1 MQVSEENT
9 RRVKELIAIFYG
21 LRVRDFKI
29 VDELLDRLGLAD
41 IADLRICLENQK
53 KNERDAALRQIEKRL
68 DKLLS
73 GNIEDFEDAKQDL
86 KELFHPVSSPDEE
99 A

>member
-1 MQVSEENT
+1 MLFSEENT
-9 RRVKELIAIFYG
+9 RRIRELITIFYG
-21 LRVRDFKI
+21 LRVRDFNI

-73 GNIEDFEDAKQDL
+73 GNIKDFEEAKQDL
-86 KELFHPVSSPDEE
+86 KELFHPLSSPDEE

>member
-1 MQVSEENT
+1 MERNEENI
-9 RRVKELIAIFYG
+9 RRIKELIKNFYA

-41 IADLRICLENQK
+41 IAELRICLENQK

-68 DKLLS
+68 DKLTS
-73 GNIEDFEDAKQDL
+73 GDIEIFEDTKQDL
-86 KELFHPVSSPDEE
+86 KELFHRVSSTDEE